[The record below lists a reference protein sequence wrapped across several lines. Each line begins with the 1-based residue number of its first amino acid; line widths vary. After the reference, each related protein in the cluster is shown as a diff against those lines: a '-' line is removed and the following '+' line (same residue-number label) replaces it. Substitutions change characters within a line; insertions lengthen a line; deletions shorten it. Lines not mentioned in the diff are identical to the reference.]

1 MPARS
6 KRAPTLAPTIAAHR
20 VERKS
25 LADLQ
30 PATYNPRRI
39 SKSARA
45 GLESSLKR
53 FGYVDLIVWNE
64 RTGVVVG
71 GHQRLDVLRAGGVTE
86 VDVVVVDLPEAD
98 EKALNVALNNPHIG
112 GEFDET
118 LADLLAEI
126 RSADEMLFQE
136 LRLDQLLAEAERAR
150 TGLGDPD
157 AVPEP
162 PGTPQTQRGDLYE
175 LGAHRLLCGD
185 STDRDAWQRLKIG
198 GNVAI
203 VTSPPYGVGSANRL
217 HGHHADGTPG
227 RKTVYRIHKDDPQ
240 DWPRFMDAWTVHALE
255 FAEVAFINV
264 QILAAN
270 KQAVLAW
277 IAKWAAH
284 FVDLAIWDKG
294 NAAPQM
300 QANVLNNVF
309 EMVVILARQENPSRG
324 IPLGNFHAGQ
334 DNMIRVPVSSQGHNA
349 GARHKAA
356 FPAAF
361 PEVILRDI
369 IGKAEVV
376 VDPFGGTGTTLIAAE
391 MYQRSAILI
400 EIDPSYCD
408 VIVKRWEEFTG
419 KKATRIR
426 AR

>member
-6 KRAPTLAPTIAAHR
+6 KRAPTLAPSIAAHR

-136 LRLDQLLAEAERAR
+136 MRLDQLLAEAERAR

-185 STDRDAWQRLKIG
+185 STITADVARLFG
-198 GNVAI
+198 DELVDQM
-203 VTSPPYGVGSANRL
+203 VTDPPYGVDYGDEAAQDFKRILQLPPEHRKIENDAGQGGDYAAWFQSWLTHTPWRTPSCYHIFMSGQELHNLRAAADALGYHWGDHLVWVKDRLVFGRKDYKPKHEFVMYRWATTHRFYGPTNRSTILEFDRPSKSELHPTMKPVELLEQLLTDGSA
-217 HGHHADGTPG
+217 PG
-227 RKTVYRIHKDDPQ
+227 MIVY
-240 DWPRFMDAWTVHALE
+240 
-255 FAEVAFINV
+255 
-264 QILAAN
+264 
-270 KQAVLAW
+270 
-277 IAKWAAH
+277 
-284 FVDLAIWDKG
+284 
-294 NAAPQM
+294 
-300 QANVLNNVF
+300 
-309 EMVVILARQENPSRG
+309 
-324 IPLGNFHAGQ
+324 
-334 DNMIRVPVSSQGHNA
+334 
-349 GARHKAA
+349 
-356 FPAAF
+356 
-361 PEVILRDI
+361 
-369 IGKAEVV
+369 
-376 VDPFGGTGTTLIAAE
+376 DPFAGSGST
-391 MYQRSAILI
+391 
-400 EIDPSYCD
+400 
-408 VIVKRWEEFTG
+408 IVARWEAFTD
-419 KKATRIR
+419 KTATRHR
-426 AR
+426 APD